1 MHLHGRLGCEHAYP
15 DELKDLTPLEEK
27 LISLNSCYGFV
38 TKYSI
43 PGGHRQSVRYPR
55 HVKGHITVFPND
67 VQGLAAKVLPHP
79 LVRVM
84 DEIHVSWQG
93 AERPGPRDLSGLLSV
108 RRSAVERALAWLKE
122 NNPLYGEVEIDAA
135 EMASWGRRR
144 TVPPVV
150 CERLERNEPSAR
162 ERTRTAQVVPPS
174 ERAMDDGGAA
184 EIEEIIAMLRQG
196 RDPAEGGRDVGLTCE
211 DDDRDAARPEED
223 GDVINEVT
231 SSGMFPL
238 DGAPEVADAEK
249 ILFARGAVGPEG
261 ARAGPRTWVGTAAGG
276 TAADSNGGDGEP
288 YIEVRRGDDFADSA
302 DASFF
307 AKAFPTLFPFG
318 VGGPRLADEGAAVE
332 NAAPS
337 VGNRGAEAERV
348 AEALISTRNMT
359 LQAWADVVLRRHG
372 GRFATHPIFAFLV
385 FNMGVRS
392 RNRQASMLG
401 VTRKNFARVE
411 GLLKSLTAARVE
423 AARVE
428 LEATGKTSDD
438 GVKELL
444 RSLSVFGY
452 RQPMSRES
460 RLNMRKKIL
469 SLIVRHGVPA
479 IWFTL
484 NPNDITN
491 PVKLR
496 LAAHRA
502 RDPDEAEAFLRDL
515 GTAYKRTRLAISDPM
530 SSAVF
535 FHREMTLFFE
545 HYVNVGEESVFG
557 HVGAYYGAVETNERG
572 ALHIHGLL
580 WLKGNAGLGE
590 ALAGPDTDE
599 QAAYRERIVR
609 YVDSVF
615 SEELDAEGYCA
626 VQAGRSATADISSRL
641 DDVARFTDTFDEE
654 ANFCAGATQI
664 HTHSATCAP
673 WRLVERTALTADG
686 ALEIRRTHSMVNRW
700 NRAMAV
706 GLRHNHDISFIATQR
721 KTMALIYY
729 ITNYATKVEDPVWKR
744 VAAAAEFLPALEPTG
759 EGNGSGADRDAGRGG
774 GAEGVSTVADPIG
787 RNKTRT
793 FLLKAANRV
802 FTERPLSQV
811 EVIAHLLGYPAEFSS
826 GSAWAYVNVNQL
838 YWAVFRR
845 WRHLR
850 RASGAEATGDA
861 PDETAL
867 RRPGSGAT
875 VCLDGY
881 LSKEFSEED
890 DESCHRRAAVQ
901 HLALFVPW
909 ESFLGEE
916 AGDIND
922 IWARARGSL
931 APRVARLAD
940 NVQLLRRSAEDA
952 KRDAKQ
958 WAATSEEGET
968 AAAQAEGGEGAY
980 RAGGAGDAARLIDVV
995 RNAASAGQVTA
1006 QSTELLAMTQQ
1017 LCRFQQ
1023 SALGSA
1029 AELAATVVADER
1041 AGRRV
1046 NLPGS
1051 ALSGAALPRQE
1062 EVRGI
1067 KSQQRS
1073 AARERERAI
1082 QGIQGGG
1089 AAAGMGADRGAALR
1103 GVMGGFGEDDMDVTA
1118 ADGDVDAGTAAG
1130 MHVRLGPSS
1139 SFVAAGREL
1148 AGQLTLN
1155 EKQSVA
1161 LLIVCRQLDR
1171 IRLGDGA
1178 GGDGGGQLCLFIGGE
1193 GGTGKSR
1200 VIEALVELLA
1210 RRDLSSRLLVTA
1222 TSGTA
1227 AARIN
1232 GITLHSACGLAIG
1245 QSGQAGRATREVD
1258 GVRLPGQGE
1267 RFVDGRSRMDWQ
1279 EKEVLVIDEV
1289 SMLGARTLHA
1299 ANEQLCRLRGSA
1311 RDFGGIPVVI
1321 FCGDFHQF
1329 RPVQERSILLPSAA
1343 VAWDEDGAF
1352 AAEQRRQHDKA
1363 HALWRR
1369 FTTVVMLDEQMR
1381 AAGDPELR
1389 RLLGR
1394 IRRGE
1399 QDRSD
1404 LELLNSRCYRPGR
1417 RIPWETGL
1425 TVVTPLNR
1433 NRWNLNLE
1441 AALAFR
1447 AQRRTAARV
1456 FLSEHRWKEGVP
1468 TEEEA
1473 ALMLGYGDDSATP
1486 VPAVFVFVPGMPV
1499 VVNQNTHQ
1507 GLKLVNG
1514 AGYTAVEVIPDRAF
1528 PGHRVSAE
1536 LTIHFG
1542 PPAGIVLASETTM
1555 DFHFVGMPAG
1565 TILLT
1570 PISVKIDAQRKRPW
1584 QRSDVSRR
1592 GLPCAAAFACTD
1604 YKVQGGT
1611 LERVALELRGA
1622 RTTTVEGR
1630 AVPSPCDPYS
1640 LYVQLSRCPTLDG
1653 IMLVSE
1659 VRERDL
1665 VGNRVPGEMTAAQA
1679 RLEELSGRTA
1689 REAAGWLRG

>member
-43 PGGHRQSVRYPR
+43 PGGQRQSVRAWL
-55 HVKGHITVFPND
+55 
-67 VQGLAAKVLPHP
+67 QVLPHP

-84 DEIHVSWQG
+84 DEIHVSCQG
-93 AERPGPRDLSGLLSV
+93 AERPGPRDLSGLLS
-108 RRSAVERALAWLKE
+108 E

-135 EMASWGRRR
+135 EIASWGAAAR
-144 TVPPVV
+144 TPP
-150 CERLERNEPSAR
+150 RS
-162 ERTRTAQVVPPS
+162 
-174 ERAMDDGGAA
+174 
-184 EIEEIIAMLRQG
+184 
-196 RDPAEGGRDVGLTCE
+196 RDVGLTCE
-211 DDDRDAARPEED
+211 DDDRDGARPEED

-238 DGAPEVADAEK
+238 DGAPDVADAEK
-249 ILFARGAVGPEG
+249 IRFARDAVGPE
-261 ARAGPRTWVGTAAGG
+261 ARQPEDVGRDGGQRAAG
-276 TAADSNGGDGEP
+276 DGGDGEP
-288 YIEVRRGDDFADSA
+288 YIQVRRGEDFADSA

-307 AKAFPTLFPFG
+307 AKAFPTLFP
-318 VGGPRLADEGAAVE
+318 LGAQ
-332 NAAPS
+332 
-337 VGNRGAEAERV
+337 AERV
-348 AEALISTRNMT
+348 AEGLMSTRNMK

-392 RNRQASMLG
+392 KNRQASMLG
-401 VTRKNFARVE
+401 A
-411 GLLKSLTAARVE
+411 
-423 AARVE
+423 E

-438 GVKELL
+438 GVKLL

-460 RLNMRKKIL
+460 RLSMRKKIL
-469 SLIVRHGVPA
+469 SLIVSKVTASGAPRPR
-479 IWFTL
+479 
-484 NPNDITN
+484 P
-491 PVKLR
+491 R
-496 LAAHRA
+496 
-502 RDPDEAEAFLRDL
+502 EAEAFLSDL

-580 WLKGNAGLGE
+580 WLRATR
-590 ALAGPDTDE
+590 ALATRSPARTRRSRRRTG
-599 QAAYRERIVR
+599 RIVR

-626 VQAGRSATADISSRL
+626 MQAERSATADISSRL

-686 ALEIRRTHSMVNRW
+686 VLEIRRTHSMVNRW

-744 VAAAAEFLPALEPTG
+744 VAAAAEFLPVLEPTG
-759 EGNGSGADRDAGRGG
+759 EGNRSGADRDG
-774 GAEGVSTVADPIG
+774 
-787 RNKTRT
+787 NKTRT

-826 GSAWAYVNVNQL
+826 GSAWAYINANQL

-867 RRPGSGAT
+867 RRPGCGAT
-875 VCLDGY
+875 VCVDGY

-909 ESFLGEE
+909 ESS
-916 AGDIND
+916 
-922 IWARARGSL
+922 ARRQATLTTSGHGRG
-931 APRVARLAD
+931 
-940 NVQLLRRSAEDA
+940 LLRRSAEDA

-958 WAATSEEGET
+958 WAATAEEGGMT
-968 AAAQAEGGEGAY
+968 APQADDEGRGGRRGEEAY

-1062 EVRGI
+1062 EVRAI

-1073 AARERERAI
+1073 AARGGAGDPGHPGRR
-1082 QGIQGGG
+1082 GGG
-1089 AAAGMGADRGAALR
+1089 GRRGRRGAALR
-1103 GVMGGFGEDDMDVTA
+1103 GVMGGFGEDDIDVTA
-1118 ADGDVDAGTAAG
+1118 ADGDADAGTAAG
-1130 MHVRLGPSS
+1130 
-1139 SFVAAGREL
+1139 
-1148 AGQLTLN
+1148 LTLN
-1155 EKQSVA
+1155 EKQAIA

-1171 IRLGDGA
+1171 IRQGDDA

-1210 RRDLSSRLLVTA
+1210 RRTYRA
-1222 TSGTA
+1222 GA
-1227 AARIN
+1227 
-1232 GITLHSACGLAIG
+1232 
-1245 QSGQAGRATREVD
+1245 AGREGDEDID
-1258 GVRLPGQGE
+1258 GVRLAGQGE

-1321 FCGDFHQF
+1321 LCGDFHQF

-1369 FTTVVMLDEQMR
+1369 FTTVVMLT
-1381 AAGDPELR
+1381 
-1389 RLLGR
+1389 
-1394 IRRGE
+1394 
-1399 QDRSD
+1399 
-1404 LELLNSRCYRPGR
+1404 SRCGPPATRSCGGCSGGSAGASR
-1417 RIPWETGL
+1417 TG
-1425 TVVTPLNR
+1425 
-1433 NRWNLNLE
+1433 
-1441 AALAFR
+1441 
-1447 AQRRTAARV
+1447 Q
-1456 FLSEHRWKEGVP
+1456 
-1468 TEEEA
+1468 
-1473 ALMLGYGDDSATP
+1473 GDDSATP
-1486 VPAVFVFVPGMPV
+1486 VPAVFLFVPGMPV

-1514 AGYTAVEVIPDRAF
+1514 AGYTAVDVIPDRAF

-1536 LTIHFG
+1536 LIMHFG
-1542 PPAGIVLASETTM
+1542 PPAGIVLASETTK

-1570 PISVKIDAQRKRPW
+1570 PISVKITAQRKRPW
-1584 QRSDVSRR
+1584 QRNDVSRR

-1622 RTTTVEGR
+1622 RMTTVEGGR
-1630 AVPSPCDPYS
+1630 
-1640 LYVQLSRCPTLDG
+1640 
-1653 IMLVSE
+1653 
-1659 VRERDL
+1659 
-1665 VGNRVPGEMTAAQA
+1665 GNRVPEEMTAAQA
-1679 RLEELSGRTA
+1679 RLEELSRQTTQ
-1689 REAAGWLRG
+1689 EAADWLRR

>member
-1 MHLHGRLGCEHAYP
+1 MRWTNHNLGKEQ
-15 DELKDLTPLEEK
+15 
-27 LISLNSCYGFV
+27 LI
-38 TKYSI
+38 
-43 PGGHRQSVRYPR
+43 
-55 HVKGHITVFPND
+55 
-67 VQGLAAKVLPHP
+67 
-79 LVRVM
+79 
-84 DEIHVSWQG
+84 
-93 AERPGPRDLSGLLSV
+93 
-108 RRSAVERALAWLKE
+108 
-122 NNPLYGEVEIDAA
+122 
-135 EMASWGRRR
+135 
-144 TVPPVV
+144 
-150 CERLERNEPSAR
+150 
-162 ERTRTAQVVPPS
+162 
-174 ERAMDDGGAA
+174 
-184 EIEEIIAMLRQG
+184 
-196 RDPAEGGRDVGLTCE
+196 
-211 DDDRDAARPEED
+211 
-223 GDVINEVT
+223 
-231 SSGMFPL
+231 
-238 DGAPEVADAEK
+238 
-249 ILFARGAVGPEG
+249 
-261 ARAGPRTWVGTAAGG
+261 
-276 TAADSNGGDGEP
+276 
-288 YIEVRRGDDFADSA
+288 
-302 DASFF
+302 
-307 AKAFPTLFPFG
+307 
-318 VGGPRLADEGAAVE
+318 
-332 NAAPS
+332 
-337 VGNRGAEAERV
+337 
-348 AEALISTRNMT
+348 
-359 LQAWADVVLRRHG
+359 
-372 GRFATHPIFAFLV
+372 
-385 FNMGVRS
+385 
-392 RNRQASMLG
+392 
-401 VTRKNFARVE
+401 
-411 GLLKSLTAARVE
+411 
-423 AARVE
+423 
-428 LEATGKTSDD
+428 
-438 GVKELL
+438 
-444 RSLSVFGY
+444 
-452 RQPMSRES
+452 
-460 RLNMRKKIL
+460 
-469 SLIVRHGVPA
+469 
-479 IWFTL
+479 
-484 NPNDITN
+484 
-491 PVKLR
+491 
-496 LAAHRA
+496 
-502 RDPDEAEAFLRDL
+502 
-515 GTAYKRTRLAISDPM
+515 
-530 SSAVF
+530 
-535 FHREMTLFFE
+535 
-545 HYVNVGEESVFG
+545 
-557 HVGAYYGAVETNERG
+557 
-572 ALHIHGLL
+572 
-580 WLKGNAGLGE
+580 
-590 ALAGPDTDE
+590 
-599 QAAYRERIVR
+599 
-609 YVDSVF
+609 
-615 SEELDAEGYCA
+615 
-626 VQAGRSATADISSRL
+626 
-641 DDVARFTDTFDEE
+641 
-654 ANFCAGATQI
+654 
-664 HTHSATCAP
+664 
-673 WRLVERTALTADG
+673 
-686 ALEIRRTHSMVNRW
+686 
-700 NRAMAV
+700 
-706 GLRHNHDISFIATQR
+706 
-721 KTMALIYY
+721 
-729 ITNYATKVEDPVWKR
+729 
-744 VAAAAEFLPALEPTG
+744 EPTG
-759 EGNGSGADRDAGRGG
+759 EGNGR
-774 GAEGVSTVADPIG
+774 

-861 PDETAL
+861 PDETVVVEEAGPRIPLVEAYRHRGELLRGLCLYDYASLVRLKRNGSGADGGTGWGEVPFAESWASGKGWVQAL

-1029 AELAATVVADER
+1029 VELAATVVADER
-1041 AGRRV
+1041 AGRR
-1046 NLPGS
+1046 
-1051 ALSGAALPRQE
+1051 
-1062 EVRGI
+1062 
-1067 KSQQRS
+1067 
-1073 AARERERAI
+1073 
-1082 QGIQGGG
+1082 GIQGGG
-1089 AAAGMGADRGAALR
+1089 ATAGMGADRGAALR
-1103 GVMGGFGEDDMDVTA
+1103 GVMGGFGEDDMDVMA

-1171 IRLGDGA
+1171 MRLGDGA

-1232 GITLHSACGLAIG
+1232 GITLHSACGLRPY
-1245 QSGQAGRATREVD
+1245 GR
-1258 GVRLPGQGE
+1258 PG
-1267 RFVDGRSRMDWQ
+1267 RPGRRGDEGRRRRT

-1329 RPVQERSILLPSAA
+1329 RPVQERPILLPSAA

-1369 FTTVVMLDEQMR
+1369 FTT
-1381 AAGDPELR
+1381 
-1389 RLLGR
+1389 
-1394 IRRGE
+1394 
-1399 QDRSD
+1399 DRSD

-1536 LTIHFG
+1536 LTIHFR

-1584 QRSDVSRR
+1584 QRSD
-1592 GLPCAAAFACTD
+1592 
-1604 YKVQGGT
+1604 
-1611 LERVALELRGA
+1611 
-1622 RTTTVEGR
+1622 
-1630 AVPSPCDPYS
+1630 
-1640 LYVQLSRCPTLDG
+1640 LSRCPTLDG

-1679 RLEELSGRTA
+1679 RLEELGGRTA